1 MRFEVNNQSYMLS
14 FNRDDGRWYLV
25 TSGIDGRM
33 KAIPVINDEFGF
45 VANVVVPMGDTG
57 QAGIN

>member
-1 MRFEVNNQSYMLS
+1 LRFEVNNQSYMLS
-14 FNRDDGRWYLV
+14 FNRDDGRWYLI
-25 TSGIDGRM
+25 TSGIDGQM

-45 VANVVVPMGDTG
+45 VANMVVPMGDTG